1 MAKEDYLFRQFDL
14 FSRVIGKVIA
24 DFIGKTSNEDV
35 LEIDRI
41 KEIVKSE
48 LDLDLDEL
56 FDIENEE
63 ELTTLLLET
72 KKISFESLEK
82 LVELFIEIGDKNNA
96 KKIFHHCKKINLNIF
111 SHKTKWK
118 KVKKLSD
125 MPFSY
130 HDGLVFLSK
139 KNQLK
144 I

>member
-14 FSRVIGKVIA
+14 FARVIGKVIA
-24 DFIGKTSNEDV
+24 DFIGKTTNEDV

-82 LVELFIEIGDKNNA
+82 LVEIFIEIGDKFKLQKSENQYLIYY
-96 KKIFHHCKKINLNIF
+96 KKALQLLEIISKNDSVYSLKRM
-111 SHKTKWK
+111 
-118 KVKKLSD
+118 KVIEEVK
-125 MPFSY
+125 
-130 HDGLVFLSK
+130 
-139 KNQLK
+139 LK
-144 I
+144 IK

>member
-1 MAKEDYLFRQFDL
+1 MAKEDYLFRQFD
-14 FSRVIGKVIA
+14 FFARVIGKVIA

-82 LVELFIEIGDKNNA
+82 LVELFIEIGDKIKLQKSENQYLIYY
-96 KKIFHHCKKINLNIF
+96 KKALQLLEIISKNDSVYSLKRM
-111 SHKTKWK
+111 
-118 KVKKLSD
+118 KVMEEVK
-125 MPFSY
+125 
-130 HDGLVFLSK
+130 
-139 KNQLK
+139 LK
-144 I
+144 IK

>member
-14 FSRVIGKVIA
+14 FARVIGKVIA
-24 DFIGKTSNEDV
+24 DFIGKTSNEHV

-82 LVELFIEIGDKNNA
+82 LVELFIEIGDKFKLQKSENQYLIYY
-96 KKIFHHCKKINLNIF
+96 KKALQLLEIISKNDSVYSLKRM
-111 SHKTKWK
+111 
-118 KVKKLSD
+118 KVMEEVK
-125 MPFSY
+125 
-130 HDGLVFLSK
+130 
-139 KNQLK
+139 LK
-144 I
+144 IK

>member
-14 FSRVIGKVIA
+14 FARVIGKVIA
-24 DFIGKTSNEDV
+24 YFIGKTSNEDV

-82 LVELFIEIGDKNNA
+82 LVELFIEIGDKFKLQKSENQYLIYY
-96 KKIFHHCKKINLNIF
+96 KKALQLLEIISKNDSVYSLKRM
-111 SHKTKWK
+111 
-118 KVKKLSD
+118 KVMEEVK
-125 MPFSY
+125 
-130 HDGLVFLSK
+130 
-139 KNQLK
+139 LK
-144 I
+144 IK

>member
-82 LVELFIEIGDKNNA
+82 LVELFIEIGDKFKLQKSENQYLIYY
-96 KKIFHHCKKINLNIF
+96 KKALQLLEIISKNDSVYSLKRM
-111 SHKTKWK
+111 
-118 KVKKLSD
+118 KVMEEVK
-125 MPFSY
+125 
-130 HDGLVFLSK
+130 
-139 KNQLK
+139 LK
-144 I
+144 IK

>member
-14 FSRVIGKVIA
+14 FAHVIGKVIA

-82 LVELFIEIGDKNNA
+82 LVELFIEIGDKFKLQKSENQYLIYY
-96 KKIFHHCKKINLNIF
+96 KKALQLLEIISKNDSVYSLKRM
-111 SHKTKWK
+111 
-118 KVKKLSD
+118 KVMEEVK
-125 MPFSY
+125 
-130 HDGLVFLSK
+130 
-139 KNQLK
+139 LK
-144 I
+144 IK

>member
-14 FSRVIGKVIA
+14 FARVIGKVIV

-82 LVELFIEIGDKNNA
+82 LVELFIEIGDKFKLQKSENQYLIYY
-96 KKIFHHCKKINLNIF
+96 KKTLQLLEIISKNDSVYSLKRM
-111 SHKTKWK
+111 
-118 KVKKLSD
+118 KVMEEVK
-125 MPFSY
+125 
-130 HDGLVFLSK
+130 
-139 KNQLK
+139 LK
-144 I
+144 IK

>member
-14 FSRVIGKVIA
+14 FARVIGKVIV

-82 LVELFIEIGDKNNA
+82 LVELFIEIGDKFKLQKSENQYLIYY
-96 KKIFHHCKKINLNIF
+96 KKALQLLEIISKNDSVYSLKRM
-111 SHKTKWK
+111 
-118 KVKKLSD
+118 KVMEEVK
-125 MPFSY
+125 
-130 HDGLVFLSK
+130 
-139 KNQLK
+139 LK
-144 I
+144 IK

>member
-14 FSRVIGKVIA
+14 FARVIGKVIA

-56 FDIENEE
+56 FELENEA
-63 ELTTLLLET
+63 ELTTLLLDT

-82 LVELFIEIGDKNNA
+82 LVELFIEIGDKYELQNSENQA
-96 KKIFHHCKKINLNIF
+96 LIYYKKALQLLEIISKNDTVYSLKRM
-111 SHKTKWK
+111 
-118 KVKKLSD
+118 KVMEEVK
-125 MPFSY
+125 
-130 HDGLVFLSK
+130 
-139 KNQLK
+139 LK
-144 I
+144 IK